1 MTSTMTPF
9 KRLLQDSLQDDVFS
23 SLILFAKRLDGS
35 DIVSECLGGPSP
47 SWPNQAPIDKDTV
60 FTLASCSK
68 LPLTVAVLQL
78 VEKRLLA
85 LDTDVSSMLPVLGR
99 QKVLAGWQP
108 DGSPILNERR
118 NPITLRHLLTH
129 SAGTSYYFQNKDL
142 KRLRSL
148 RGNLPATLE
157 PTIEERYDD
166 PLLFEPGEG
175 WDYGCG
181 PDWAGKL
188 IEQLTGMSLEKYLI
202 LHVWAPL
209 GASSFTFWPNA
220 EGKGHKVATL
230 TERNVTTG
238 RLEVHPDVLTLN
250 QGVDMECFGGHGAY
264 CSAGDYMELIFSIFS
279 NDRRVLKPDSVEM
292 MFQANLSDQS
302 RAALQADF
310 DRRKLTIGDFYRGEV
325 YNWGLGGMLIDG
337 RRSEAECPRGPN
349 TLAWGGG
356 TNQFWFIDRTNGFCG
371 LIMSHVLPPQDPQ
384 IEEIIGAFQRH
395 VYTSNNDYGFRSF
408 L

>member
-1 MTSTMTPF
+1 M
-9 KRLLQDSLQDDVFS
+9 
-23 SLILFAKRLDGS
+23 IGS

-118 NPITLRHLLTH
+118 SPITLRHLLTH

-188 IEQLTGMSLEKYLI
+188 IEQLTGMSLEKYLR

-279 NDRRVLKPDSVEM
+279 NDRRVLEPDSVEM
-292 MFQANLSDQS
+292 M
-302 RAALQADF
+302 
-310 DRRKLTIGDFYRGEV
+310 RKLTIGDFYRGEV

-356 TNQFWFIDRTNGFCG
+356 TNQFWFIDRTNAFCG
-371 LIMSHVLPPQDPQ
+371 LIMSHVLPPQDPL

-395 VYTSNNDYGFRSF
+395 VYKSNNDYGFRSF

>member
-1 MTSTMTPF
+1 MAQSAPRRQRHCLHASFLLKTP
-9 KRLLQDSLQDDVFS
+9 
-23 SLILFAKRLDGS
+23 AH
-35 DIVSECLGGPSP
+35 
-47 SWPNQAPIDKDTV
+47 
-60 FTLASCSK
+60 
-68 LPLTVAVLQL
+68 
-78 VEKRLLA
+78 
-85 LDTDVSSMLPVLGR
+85 DVSIMLPVLGR
-99 QKVLAGWQP
+99 QKVLAGWHL

-142 KRLRSL
+142 RRLRSL
-148 RGNLPATLE
+148 RGKLPATLE
-157 PTIEERYDD
+157 PTIEERFDD

-181 PDWAGKL
+181 LDWAGKL
-188 IEQLTGMSLEKYLI
+188 LEQLTGMSLERYLK

-220 EGKGHKVATL
+220 EGENQKVATL
-230 TERNVTTG
+230 TERNATTG
-238 RLEVHPDVLTLN
+238 RLEVHPNVLTLN
-250 QGVDMECFGGHGAY
+250 QGVDTECFGGHGAY
-264 CSAGDYMELIFSIFS
+264 CSAGDYMELLYSIFS
-279 NDRRVLKPDSVEM
+279 NDTRVLQPDSVEM

-302 RAALQADF
+302 RAALQAGF
-310 DRRKLTIGDFYRGEV
+310 DRQKLTIGDFYRGEV

-337 RRSEAECPRGPN
+337 RRSEAQCPRGSK
-349 TLAWGGG
+349 TLVWGGG
-356 TNQFWFIDRTNGFCG
+356 TNQFWVIDRTNGFCG

-395 VYTSNNDYGFRSF
+395 VYKSNHDHGFRSF